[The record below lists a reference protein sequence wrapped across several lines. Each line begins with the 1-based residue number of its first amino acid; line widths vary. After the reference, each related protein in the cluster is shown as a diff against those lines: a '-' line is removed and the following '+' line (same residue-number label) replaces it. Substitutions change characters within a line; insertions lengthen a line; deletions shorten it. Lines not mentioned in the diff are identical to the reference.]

1 MKFALSLDRGT
12 PTIVTG
18 NSREEVK
25 EQQKVLNPDLKDD
38 QIAVKKLIT
47 LANGTPMIVP
57 NYISNSAFQ
66 KFYKDPEDYCINYCL
81 FNPPARFAQT
91 VPMMYGSAFD
101 GFIKNWLYT
110 RLYPEMHPDFEMPKI
125 IHDQCGEH
133 FWNPEY
139 KKTINGVEWAY
150 NPDLDGFKWGEHLF
164 AQYKASGTLTD
175 LLHILKTADG
185 IPQMEFTVEEAFKDK
200 AIVDKDEP
208 NIDFVLLGKP
218 DLYFKNKAGEHVILD
233 YKCNSIGTAKKTSPK
248 KGYVML
254 RDGWE
259 TGQKHSQRH
268 NKAHKD
274 ASIIKEGGIDCNFAD
289 RFEDIERSWADQT
302 TCYSWLMGTPVG
314 DTVVA
319 GIHQLI
325 GQGIIGDAMPN
336 ISVAQHHYSVQPDY
350 QRELYD
356 KYKFMWECINNGHI
370 FHTLSRAE
378 SDHKVASLHA
388 LHGTKHEEGSN
399 EEWLAQKLRKQN
411 YFG

>member
-1 MKFALSLDRGT
+1 MKFALSINRGT

-18 NSREEVK
+18 NSKEELVA
-25 EQQKVLNPDLKDD
+25 QQKLLHPDLDPEK
-38 QIAVKKLIT
+38 IAVKKLIT

-81 FNPPARFAQT
+81 FNPPSRFAQT

-101 GFIKNWLYT
+101 GFIKNWLYK
-110 RLYPEMHPDFEMPKI
+110 RLYPEMHPDFDMPKI
-125 IHDQCGEH
+125 IHDQCERQFWDEDYKEVINGELVQY
-133 FWNPEY
+133 NPE
-139 KKTINGVEWAY
+139 
-150 NPDLDGFKWGEHLF
+150 LDAFKWGQHLMD
-164 AQYKASGTLTD
+164 QYQKSGTLTD
-175 LLHILKTADG
+175 LLYILKNAAEL
-185 IPQMEFTVEEAFKDK
+185 PRFEFTVTSSFKEHVLGDQ
-200 AIVDKDEP
+200 ENP
-208 NIDFVLLGKP
+208 DFVLLGKP
-218 DLYFKNKAGEHVILD
+218 DLYFENKDGVHIILD
-233 YKCNSIGTAKKTSPK
+233 FKCNSIGTAKKTSPK

-259 TGQKHSQRH
+259 TGQKHSPRH

-325 GQGIIGDAMPN
+325 GQGFEGDNIPN

-350 QRELYD
+350 QRDLYA
-356 KYKFMWECINNGHI
+356 KYKFMWERLNDGHI
-370 FHTLSRAE
+370 FHNLSRAE

-399 EEWLAQKLRKQN
+399 EEWLANKLRKQT